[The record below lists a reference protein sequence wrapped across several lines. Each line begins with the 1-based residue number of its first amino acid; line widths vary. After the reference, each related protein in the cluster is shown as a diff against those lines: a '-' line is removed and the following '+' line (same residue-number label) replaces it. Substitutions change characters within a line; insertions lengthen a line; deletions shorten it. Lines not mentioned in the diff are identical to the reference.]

1 MWIRHVATKFAATGP
16 YLPSPAL
23 PGTLSRKRE
32 RGWRA
37 PRAMEGC
44 LYFGCTT
51 VIVAGVD
58 LPTPRNCGRYMSSTS
73 DGGTV

>member
-1 MWIRHVATKFAATGP
+1 MVRGQSAPLTRPVGHPLPACGEREKIAKGIAAGFQQP
-16 YLPSPAL
+16 NGWS
-23 PGTLSRKRE
+23 SRS
-32 RGWRA
+32 
-37 PRAMEGC
+37 
-44 LYFGCTT
+44 YFGCTT